1 MSGLYDAY
9 ADLMGLHDPN
19 RGDKGLRS
27 RCSLCDAPS
36 VTNQK
41 GYQRCEVCWE
51 LDQDDIE
58 RELQL

>member
-1 MSGLYDAY
+1 MPDAY
-9 ADLMGLHDPN
+9 DDLMSLHDPN

-27 RCSLCDAPS
+27 RCSLCDMPS

-41 GYQRCEVCWE
+41 GYQRCEVHWE

-58 RELQL
+58 REVPRG